1 MDYVEKNLDG
11 FCSWKGKALSL
22 SHSFHKHYCLHLKEQ
37 IFCIVISLLKN
48 SLPGKYVTSL
58 ITCFLSF
65 LLLFPGRMNFS
76 YLLCFNW
83 TCVEEQVISL
93 EIYITKHFKKLLL
106 CTCQFFY
113 ELSYKWLYYIFYFL
127 LSTHVILNIKTTLLF
142 IL

>member
-1 MDYVEKNLDG
+1 MNKKYWNPFGFEPASSRSKIPFREGRFNIVWTTVINLRLDYLEKNLDG

-22 SHSFHKHYCLHLKEQ
+22 SHSFHNHYCLHLKEQ
-37 IFCIVISLLKN
+37 IFCIVISLHKN

-65 LLLFPGRMNFS
+65 LLLFPGRINFS

-93 EIYITKHFKKLLL
+93 EK
-106 CTCQFFY
+106 
-113 ELSYKWLYYIFYFL
+113 
-127 LSTHVILNIKTTLLF
+127 
-142 IL
+142 